1 MRTNLYY
8 MKINRKRF
16 QQVSITQSKRVM
28 GACIYSTECWG
39 LVNIDKTLDNS
50 NIYLNF
56 EY

>member
-1 MRTNLYY
+1 